1 MIALIGASA
10 IFFTAL
16 QASINAPTEAFRGC
30 LKAAATKAT
39 NAKVAPD
46 GIEDFFKTECSV
58 QMDSLKGAVV
68 AFRVKN
74 GMARKTAVED
84 AMMTVEDYMVG
95 PADRYRFM
103 ADMNANAAKSQA
115 SAPAPATATAT
126 GPAPAQTEA
135 SAPGQPKH

>member
-30 LKAAATKAT
+30 LKSAAAKAT
-39 NAKVAPD
+39 ESKVAPD

-58 QMDSLKGAVV
+58 QMQSLKSAVV

-84 AMMTVEDYMVG
+84 ANMTVEDYMAA
-95 PADRYRFM
+95 PADRYRFI
-103 ADMNANAAKSQA
+103 AGMNAPTKAEPPKPDAAQ
-115 SAPAPATATAT
+115 APAT
-126 GPAPAQTEA
+126 PAA
-135 SAPGQPKH
+135 QPKP

>member
-30 LKAAATKAT
+30 LKAAAAKAT
-39 NAKVAPD
+39 SSKVAPD
-46 GIEDFFKTECSV
+46 GIEDFFKSECSV
-58 QMDSLKGAVV
+58 QMDSLKSAVV

-74 GMARKTAVED
+74 GMARKTAIED
-84 AMMTVEDYMVG
+84 ANLTVEDYMVG

-103 ADMNANAAKSQA
+103 AEMNASAAKSQA
-115 SAPAPATATAT
+115 PASAPATPASP
-126 GPAPAQTEA
+126 PASPPAQ
-135 SAPGQPKH
+135 PKP

>member
-30 LKAAATKAT
+30 LKAAAAKAT

-46 GIEDFFKTECSV
+46 GIENFFKTECSA
-58 QMDSLKGAVV
+58 QMQSLKGAVV

-74 GMARKTAVED
+74 GMARKTAAED
-84 AMMTVEDYMVG
+84 ANMTVEDYMAA
-95 PADRYRFM
+95 PADRYRFI
-103 ADMNANAAKSQA
+103 AGMNAPAKTEPPKPDAAQ
-115 SAPAPATATAT
+115 APATQRRS
-126 GPAPAQTEA
+126 PSPNR
-135 SAPGQPKH
+135 